1 MPITSFLDR
10 YEWMYIIIYTSK
22 VKYILNGWFS
32 NEWYFSHSTSWY
44 SLFEVLG
51 ASVWKLGPTG
61 LLTFLCDLD
70 IDYFLGIA
78 AMIVLEE
85 SSPLI
90 TIFLF
95 LLLGG
100 RPGFFF
106 TFN

>member
-1 MPITSFLDR
+1 
-10 YEWMYIIIYTSK
+10 
-22 VKYILNGWFS
+22 
-32 NEWYFSHSTSWY
+32 
-44 SLFEVLG
+44 LG